1 MVEKRVL
8 VAERVRRPPAE
19 GFSWVDR
26 RFVRDHA
33 PALSRD
39 AILLY
44 FFLAAV
50 SDKHGLSFWSDAK
63 TASRV
68 RLDEGTLARARD
80 ELVRRD
86 LVAYSAP
93 LTQILSVSAPRVH
106 RSDGGAELL
115 GAVMKRLAGG
125 GS

>member
-8 VAERVRRPPAE
+8 VPERVRRPPVE

-26 RFVRDHA
+26 RFLRDHA

-68 RLDEGTLARARD
+68 RLDEGTLTRARD

-93 LTQILSVSAPRVH
+93 LTQILSVSAPRVQ

-115 GAVMKRLAGG
+115 GAVMRRLGGG